1 MRYFIFKDRCID
13 ILNQPRLLSKSFV
26 LSIIIPCYNEKLT
39 VEKCVKRVLAIQDDK
54 LSLEIIIVDDC
65 STDSSLKIAKEIAEK
80 HPFIKIVSLD
90 KNQGKGA
97 ALRTGFALAT
107 GDFVAVQDADLE
119 YNPKDLK
126 RLIAPLVEDKADVVF
141 GSRFL
146 SSDYHRVLY
155 FWHSLGNKFLTLL
168 SNMLTD
174 LNLTDMETCYKV
186 FKREIIQNID
196 FKENR
201 FGFEPEIVA
210 KVAQLRVRI
219 VEMGISYLGRTYDEG
234 KKIGAKDGFH
244 AICCILKY
252 NLYKVA
258 WPIQFAFYIIVEGI
272 AACVN
277 IPLFM
282 WLIKLNIDNFYAA
295 PTAFLAAAVV
305 NYLLSVLF
313 LFRHRSK
320 WSSLVEVLIFIL
332 LVCFVG
338 LIDLG
343 LTLFMVNSGFTP
355 LTAKSIATF
364 ICLGFNYAGR
374 KLIVFPEKSNPGW
387 KKQIVE
393 P

>member
-1 MRYFIFKDRCID
+1 MSKV
-13 ILNQPRLLSKSFV
+13 LSKSFV
-26 LSIIIPCYNEKLT
+26 LSIIIPCYNEKST
-39 VEKCVKRVLAIQDDK
+39 IEKCVERVLAIQDDE

-80 HPFIKIVSLD
+80 HPSIKVVGHT

-126 RLIAPLVEDKADVVF
+126 RLIIPLVEDNADVVL

-186 FKREIIQNID
+186 FKREIIQSITI
-196 FKENR
+196 KENR

-219 VEMGISYLGRTYDEG
+219 AEMGISYLGRTYDEG
-234 KKIGAKDGFH
+234 KKIGVKDGYR
-244 AICCILKY
+244 AIYCILKY
-252 NLYKVA
+252 NLHKVA
-258 WPIQFAFYIIVEGI
+258 WPIQFAFYIIIGGI

-277 IPLFM
+277 ISLFM
-282 WLIKLNIDNFYAA
+282 WLLKFTVDIFYAA
-295 PTAFLAAAVV
+295 PIAFLTAAGV
-305 NYLLSVLF
+305 NYLLSVLL

-320 WSSLVEVLIFIL
+320 WSSLVEILIFIFI
-332 LVCFVG
+332 VFFVG
-338 LIDLG
+338 LIDSG
-343 LTLFMVNSGFTP
+343 LTLFMVNSGFSP
-355 LTAKSIATF
+355 FTAKSIAAF

-374 KLIVFPEKSNPGW
+374 KCFVFPEKSNPGW
-387 KKQIVE
+387 KKQIME